1 MKHALRQVDAS
12 QHIYSTYTT
21 LQQTLAT
28 CDVISILTQPTVETL
43 RWINS
48 NVTGQ
53 EKDGN
58 MRPPLRGKR
67 EDYRKWAGHEIT
79 LEIEDVLDK

>member
-1 MKHALRQVDAS
+1 M
-12 QHIYSTYTT
+12 
-21 LQQTLAT
+21 
-28 CDVISILTQPTVETL
+28 

-58 MRPPLRGKR
+58 MRPPRGVR
-67 EDYRKWAGHEIT
+67 EKGDYRKWAGHEIT
-79 LEIEDVLDK
+79 LEIEDVLDKIK

>member
-1 MKHALRQVDAS
+1 M
-12 QHIYSTYTT
+12 
-21 LQQTLAT
+21 
-28 CDVISILTQPTVETL
+28 VETL

-58 MRPPLRGKR
+58 MRPPPRGMR
-67 EDYRKWAGHEIT
+67 EEDYRQWAGHEIT
-79 LEIEDVLDK
+79 LEIEDVLDKKQNKNAVNLNILISFFSAHQIFALPHLQSDKLSA